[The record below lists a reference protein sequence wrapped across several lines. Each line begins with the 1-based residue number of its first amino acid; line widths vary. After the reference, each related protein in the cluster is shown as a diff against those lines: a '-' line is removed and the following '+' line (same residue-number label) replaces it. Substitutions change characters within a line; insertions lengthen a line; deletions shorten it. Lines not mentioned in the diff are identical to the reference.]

1 MSPYVSALLAALC
14 WGFAPMFEKTG
25 LQGDSDPTLGVLVRS
40 IGVVLGT
47 LCLLPMIGRGI
58 GARLAVLPARTWFY
72 LGMGGLLASVIGQAF
87 FYRALKYGEMSR
99 VVPIGASYP
108 LIAFVIGLLWFKEPF
123 TPGKAVGVSLVLA
136 GIYFLR

>member
-40 IGVVLGT
+40 IGVAVGT
-47 LCLLPMIGRGI
+47 LCLLPLIGRGV
-58 GARLAVLPARTWFY
+58 GARLSSLPMRTWFF
-72 LGMGGLLASVIGQAF
+72 LGVGGLLASVVGQAF

-108 LIAFVIGLLWFKEPF
+108 LIAFILGLLIFKEPF
-123 TPGKAVGVSLVLA
+123 TQGKMVGVVLVM
-136 GIYFLR
+136 